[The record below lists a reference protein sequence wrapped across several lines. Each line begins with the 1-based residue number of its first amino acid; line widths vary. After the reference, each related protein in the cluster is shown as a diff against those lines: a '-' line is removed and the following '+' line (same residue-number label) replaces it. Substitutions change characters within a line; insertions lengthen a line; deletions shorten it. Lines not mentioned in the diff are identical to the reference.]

1 MSMPD
6 LNVPMLASIGA
17 AALGVVAL
25 LWALIAW
32 ISMRQWRARHAS
44 LESSVAALR
53 RELELLASISVR
65 TGRRVQRVA
74 QEYSGVAGRMDL
86 VESRGAPGSF
96 DHAIDWARRG
106 ADPLQ
111 LAQQFGL
118 SCSEAELVS
127 RLHGRKERA

>member
-1 MSMPD
+1 MPD

-17 AALGVVAL
+17 AALGAL
-25 LWALIAW
+25 ALASALIAW
-32 ISMRQWRARHAS
+32 ISMRRWRARHAA
-44 LESSVAALR
+44 LESSVDALR

-65 TGRRVQRVA
+65 TGRRVQRVE
-74 QEYSGVAGRMDL
+74 QEYSGVADRMDL
-86 VESRGAPGSF
+86 VESRGASGSF

-106 ADPLQ
+106 ADPSQ
-111 LAQQFGL
+111 LTQQFGL

>member
-1 MSMPD
+1 MNMPD

-17 AALGVVAL
+17 AALGGLAL

-32 ISMRQWRARHAS
+32 ISMRHWRARHAA

-65 TGRRVQRVA
+65 TGRRVQRVEL
-74 QEYSGVAGRMDL
+74 EYSGVADRMDL
-86 VESRGAPGSF
+86 VEARGASGSF

-106 ADPLQ
+106 ADPSQ
-111 LAQQFGL
+111 LTQQFGL

-127 RLHGRKERA
+127 RLHGRQERA